1 MDLPFLF
8 FRVVKPV
15 GTRDVGLGFH
25 VALRDGSDVV
35 VSRPLVMVIEAM
47 RCSLAFLDAFVS
59 LANRGVE
66 SGVLGAVTGV
76 VG

>member
-1 MDLPFLF
+1 MPFLV
-8 FRVVKPV
+8 FRVVKLV
-15 GTRDVGLGFH
+15 GTRDVVGLGFH

-35 VSRPLVMVIEAM
+35 VSRLLVIVMEAM

-66 SGVLGAVTGV
+66 SGVLGAVV
-76 VG
+76 DVGG